1 MPLTVT
7 VIGCEHSQGLSKKDD
22 RPYNFALVNY
32 LAPNEGWKSEK
43 GACEAVGLDKKQ
55 IAMNPPHC
63 QVKGTKE
70 MHKSQSRMLT
80 ATQTKATRWRLAMKQ
95 RRSPCC
101 CGCGMSQRL

>member
-55 IAMNPPHC
+55 IAMNPNPSLVMAFKELESQFPMMCELHLDADP
-63 QVKGTKE
+63 QNPARNIVVDIKPVKG
-70 MHKSQSRMLT
+70 
-80 ATQTKATRWRLAMKQ
+80 
-95 RRSPCC
+95 
-101 CGCGMSQRL
+101 